1 MRPSIFYLCY
11 VPCTLHTLHKSL
23 HLSQCCEI
31 SQFLFSSRVAALLPC
46 EEDRQKKMKVQV
58 QPAADPL
65 DTGGHLEFLVA
76 VSQPEEGEVGAGDEM
91 LLESEMEMEL

>member
-1 MRPSIFYLCY
+1 
-11 VPCTLHTLHKSL
+11 
-23 HLSQCCEI
+23 
-31 SQFLFSSRVAALLPC
+31 
-46 EEDRQKKMKVQV
+46 MKVQV

-76 VSQPEEGEVGAGDEM
+76 VGQPEEGEVGAGDEM